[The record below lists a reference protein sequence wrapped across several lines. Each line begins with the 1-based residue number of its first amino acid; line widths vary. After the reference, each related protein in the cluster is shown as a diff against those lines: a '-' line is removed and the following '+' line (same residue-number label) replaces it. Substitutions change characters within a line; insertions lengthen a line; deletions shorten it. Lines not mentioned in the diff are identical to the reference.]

1 MERRPSALD
10 HGAGGNRVSGFE
22 FRRGALPA
30 KPGSILRRPEAHR
43 KKIASDQHV
52 GLFATVIG
60 LLSWVSLAAQI
71 VLIAAEINAVR
82 STGLWPRSLRGAM
95 TDGGPRCGRE
105 LRAVRTPRPA

>member
-1 MERRPSALD
+1 LSVVAPVVIAALGGRHRSAPRRRRALSLDSVLRFAVQLVERRRSALD

-43 KKIASDQHV
+43 KKIASDQHG

-60 LLSWVSLAAQI
+60 LLSWVSLAAH
-71 VLIAAEINAVR
+71 R
-82 STGLWPRSLRGAM
+82 PDRG
-95 TDGGPRCGRE
+95 
-105 LRAVRTPRPA
+105 